1 MLSRLHIENYVLIDS
16 LDITFPGGLSIITGR
31 TGAGKSILLGALS
44 LVLGGKADAGMIGAH
59 GSGCVV
65 EADFDV
71 QDDSPLKAFF
81 EENDLEWNGGH
92 MTVRRVL
99 HASGR
104 SRCFIDDLPVQQSVL
119 AELSASLVDIHS
131 QHQTRLLS
139 DAAWQLEALDRY
151 AGSAALASEVRLLWK
166 KSGTLR
172 KSLAEI
178 RERKARMTE
187 LREFNEVRLDRL
199 TRAAIVP
206 GELEELEA
214 EQKRLANAEEIKEG
228 LYTAESLLSPPDGG
242 GVVSMLKEAEK
253 SLQHVSRY
261 VPEAEELSG
270 RLASS
275 RVELDDIISSLS
287 ALSDDVEVSPDRL
300 QQVEDRLSTLYSL
313 MKLHQVTDLDGLIA
327 VRDRLAAELSEGE
340 EIDDREQSLVR
351 ELESSEKAYA
361 DACRRLSKA
370 RQAAAGGFA
379 REVTGQLRFMELEKA
394 SFRVEVSPV
403 QGGPSGAD
411 AVRFLFSADGTR
423 EAEVARA
430 ASGGEM
436 SRLMLSLKAMMAR
449 YAEMPTMIFDEIDT
463 GVSGSAADAMGSVIC
478 SMGRDMQVIAITHLP
493 QVAAKGNSHYLVT
506 RNENPATGESVTGIS
521 EIAGE
526 DRLLELARMLSGS
539 ALSEAAVRNAA
550 ELLKAQA

>member
-71 QDDSPLKAFF
+71 RDDSPLKAFF

-139 DAAWQLEALDRY
+139 DTAWQLEALDRY

-178 RERKARMTE
+178 RERKARMAE
-187 LREFNEVRLDRL
+187 LREFNEARLDRL

-275 RVELDDIISSLS
+275 RVELDDILSSLS

-340 EIDDREQSLVR
+340 QIDDREQSLVR
-351 ELESSEKAYA
+351 ELESSEKSYA
-361 DACRRLSKA
+361 DACRRLSQA

-379 REVTGQLRFMELEKA
+379 QEVAGQLRFMELEKA

-403 QGGPSGAD
+403 QGGPSGTD